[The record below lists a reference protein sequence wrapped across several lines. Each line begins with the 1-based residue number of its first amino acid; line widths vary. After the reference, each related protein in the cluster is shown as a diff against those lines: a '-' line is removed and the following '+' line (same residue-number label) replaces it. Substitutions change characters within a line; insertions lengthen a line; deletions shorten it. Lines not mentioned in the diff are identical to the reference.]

1 MILSLTSTRTGS
13 QKLTLNGAAHATTF
27 TIRLAELTALSATGH
42 TKKVTVEPGGEILR
56 CAAASRRRRSSGAK
70 NVVGMARDF
79 VALNAPLAV
88 VQLS

>member
-1 MILSLTSTRTGS
+1 MILPLISMRTGS

-42 TKKVTVEPGGEILR
+42 TRVVTVEPGGEILR

-70 NVVGMARDF
+70 NVVRIVKDF
-79 VALNAPLAV
+79 VVLNAPLAV